1 MPTSAKDKESEALA
15 VKAEVLYL
23 INLLILPGIAFLLLL
38 RLYLRHRHSAT
49 GIGLAHLQQTLS
61 GSLWAGVLLVMVN
74 ILILVFGGYREVSTW
89 IILILYFTTAH
100 ATLVFYGAFGLS
112 KALSGQCWRFPLIGR
127 SLPPDC
133 PH

>member
-1 MPTSAKDKESEALA
+1 MPTSANDKASEALA

-23 INLLILPGIAFLLLL
+23 INLLILPGIAFVLLL
-38 RLYLRHRHSAT
+38 RLYFQHRKTAT

-61 GSLWAGVLLVMVN
+61 GSLWAGVFLVIIN
-74 ILILVFGGYREVSTW
+74 SLILVFGGYKEVSTW

-100 ATLVFYGAFGLS
+100 ATLVFYGAYGLS
-112 KALSGQCWRFPLIGR
+112 KALSGQCWRFPIIGR
-127 SLPPDC
+127 PLPPDC